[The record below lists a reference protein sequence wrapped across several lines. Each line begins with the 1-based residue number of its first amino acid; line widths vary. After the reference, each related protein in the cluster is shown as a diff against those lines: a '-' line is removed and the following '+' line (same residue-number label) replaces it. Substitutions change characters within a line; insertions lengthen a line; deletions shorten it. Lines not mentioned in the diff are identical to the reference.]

1 MVHLVVIALGLVV
14 QTQEEPIRAV
24 ASDLKTYDAVR
35 AKAGR
40 DPSAHVKLALW
51 CEAHGLNAERVRHL
65 AQAIAIDP
73 KNVAARGL
81 LGLID
86 YGGQWLRPEAVGDK
100 RKSDPALMKKLEE
113 YHARRASLEASKRA
127 VADPRKA
134 SRAHETLAMW
144 CEQQGLLDQA
154 IAHFTMA
161 VQLDPYHDAAWK
173 HLGYVKR
180 RGRWMSREQI
190 AADEQDADAQ
200 RKADKYWEPLL
211 RKWKTSLNDKARRDQ
226 AEQDIANVVD
236 PRAVPSIMRVFG
248 SGSPAQQLIAVSM
261 LARINSPAA
270 IKELARLAILSD
282 SDSTRQAATAALE
295 GRLLRDYVGEL
306 VDMVQSKVVYKVQ
319 QVQGPGSTGALA
331 VDTPRFH
338 IVRTYDAP
346 PAFTLA
352 NTFRGVVGYDANG
365 MPFVAA
371 GAEMDKISRLP
382 FFGFQQMALL
392 AIEARTQELLA
403 TANLKAANAQQ
414 QLAADVRAIETF
426 NSESSVLNQRI
437 MTVLE
442 SLAGAPDIKDDQD
455 ALKVWWYD
463 RLGYQYEPPEKVTI
477 VQEDVAPQFAPPHIY
492 TCFAAGTLVR
502 TPDGSCPIERVHVG
516 DLVLSQDVATGALD
530 YSPVLV
536 VHHNKPSETLRTTL
550 TNGET
555 LVSSV
560 YHRFWRSGSGW
571 ALARELKPGDK
582 LRTLG
587 GQVCVASIEHGSVV
601 PVYNLDVA
609 RKHSFFVGHDCT
621 LVHDNTLP
629 DARLQPFDELPVL
642 KPVTSGTE

>member
-1 MVHLVVIALGLVV
+1 MVHLVVIALCLVV
-14 QTQEEPIRAV
+14 QTPQPIPTV
-24 ASDLKTYDAVR
+24 TSDLKTYEAVR

-65 AQAIAIDP
+65 AQAISIDP
-73 KNVAARGL
+73 RHVAARGL

-86 YGGQWLRPEAVGDK
+86 YGGQWLRPEAVGEK
-100 RKSDPALMKKLEE
+100 RKSDPALVKKLEE
-113 YHARRASLEASKRA
+113 YYARRAALEASKRA
-127 VADPRKA
+127 VAEPRKA

-144 CEQQGLLDQA
+144 CEQQGLNDQA
-154 IAHFTMA
+154 IAHLTMA

-173 HLGYVKR
+173 HLGYVRR
-180 RGRWMSREQI
+180 RGRWLTREQI

-200 RKADKYWEPLL
+200 RKGEKYWEPLL
-211 RKWKTSLNDKARRDQ
+211 RKWKSSWSDKARREQ
-226 AEQDIANVVD
+226 AVEEIADVVD

-261 LARINSPAA
+261 LARINSPPA
-270 IKELARLAILSD
+270 IKELARLAVLSD
-282 SDSTRQAATAALE
+282 SDSTRQAATTALE
-295 GRLLRDYVGEL
+295 GHILRDYVGEL
-306 VDMVQSKVVYKVQ
+306 VDMVKSKVEYKVQ
-319 QVQGPGSTGALA
+319 QVQGPGSTGSLA

-371 GAEMDKISRLP
+371 GAEMDKIRRLP
-382 FFGFQQMALL
+382 FFGVQQTALS

-403 TANLKAANAQQ
+403 TANMKAANAQQ
-414 QLAADVRAIETF
+414 QLDLDVQAIEAF
-426 NSESSVLNQRI
+426 NRDSAALNQRI
-437 MTVLE
+437 MPVLQ
-442 SLAGAPDIKDDQD
+442 SLAGAPDVKDDQD
-455 ALKVWWYD
+455 ALKGWWYD
-463 RLGYQYEPPEKVTI
+463 QLGYQYEPPQKVTV
-477 VQEDVAPQFAPPHIY
+477 VQQDVAPQYAPPRIY
-492 TCFAAGTLVR
+492 TCFASGTLVR
-502 TPDGSCPIERVHVG
+502 TPDGSCPIEQIHVG

-530 YSPVLV
+530 YNPVLV
-536 VHHNKPSETLRTTL
+536 VHHNKPSKTLRTTL
-550 TNGET
+550 TNGES

-560 YHRFWRSGSGW
+560 YHRFWRSGGGW

-587 GQVCVASIEHGSVV
+587 GQVRIASIEPGSVV

-609 RKHSFFVGHDCT
+609 RKHSFFVGQDCT

-629 DARLQPFDELPVL
+629 DARLQPFDEPPVL
-642 KPVTSGTE
+642 KPATSGIE